1 MAKNGDSFGQFVHDT
16 AQAGFD
22 HSKAASNCF
31 GAWVNPILEKHMDAI
46 GWGFIGLVAFAA
58 LIVIGRYGQATMKK
72 EAAWKEHLSTVH
84 GSAKL
89 MTTNQLF
96 DEGLAGLIAGGV
108 ILG

>member
-22 HSKAASNCF
+22 HSKAASDSF

-58 LIVIGRYGQATMKK
+58 LIVIEVGLGSLQKSITT
-72 EAAWKEHLSTVH
+72 HLCSNM
-84 GSAKL
+84 S
-89 MTTNQLF
+89 
-96 DEGLAGLIAGGV
+96 
-108 ILG
+108 